1 MKKKTSL
8 KDYIDARALVL
19 KHVPSARNGW
29 EDGKDRVLHITI
41 DLEHALHLESGKKG
55 EIHVHA
61 DDNHD
66 ELARQFCQRYALDA
80 HLIPQLAVHIGS
92 LVLKHGRQKGEAP
105 ANQTDGGLEEG
116 GETKNGGDKLT
127 GTWSDGRGKAWFV
140 GVSKRGLTTMAREAQ
155 AREVRLRKH
164 WSQDAKYRSGHSLYL
179 QLNAV
184 EGFSGKGEGETADDG
199 KQGEGAG
206 GGGCSGGGKQVAFPM
221 SPSNAHRIKMRD
233 ALVQSTL
240 SLESLNFGGAH
251 EHVGRAVE
259 LSELHHQA
267 MREEKRAAA
276 AAAAAA
282 DDAAWQHAV
291 LEKTRSAAAAELAA
305 KVAAAAE
312 EEVAAEE
319 AAAEKRHGVK
329 VRHAKLMAAKEE
341 AAAEAAAATNAS
353 TFLFLNEKKAGGE
366 SEVKAGRDSSSDVP
380 GSPLQSQRHAA
391 AVSPKVSPGSPR
403 SRPGVPGRSG
413 AVIPSGA
420 FYKRPRGKQEGG
432 GGAVTGDDA
441 AVDLD
446 VEKKGK
452 EADNSDSS
460 SEDEDHHDAHGSA
473 ILSRWAPHLVGD
485 EETSL

>member
-19 KHVPSARNGW
+19 KHAPSARTGW

-41 DLEHALHLESGKKG
+41 DLEHALHLESGRKG

-66 ELARQFCQRYALDA
+66 ELARQFCQRYALEA
-80 HLIPQLAVHIGS
+80 HLIPQLAAHIGS
-92 LVLKHGRQKGEAP
+92 LVLKHGRQKDETP
-105 ANQTDGGLEEG
+105 ANQTDGGLEGG
-116 GETKNGGDKLT
+116 GESKNGGDKQGDKLISTGT
-127 GTWSDGRGKAWFV
+127 GTWSDGNGKAWFV
-140 GVSKRGLTTMAREAQ
+140 GASKRGLNTRAREAQ
-155 AREVRLRKH
+155 AREVRLRRH

-184 EGFSGKGEGETADDG
+184 EGFSGTGKCETADDG
-199 KQGEGAG
+199 KQQGEPAPRNN
-206 GGGCSGGGKQVAFPM
+206 AA
-221 SPSNAHRIKMRD
+221 SNAHRIKMRD
-233 ALVQSTL
+233 ALVQSTR
-240 SLESLNFGGAH
+240 SLESLNFDGAH
-251 EHVGRAVE
+251 EHVGRALE
-259 LSELHHQA
+259 FSEIHHQA
-267 MREEKRAAA
+267 MQEEKRAAA

-291 LEKTRSAAAAELAA
+291 LEKTRAAAAAAAAA
-305 KVAAAAE
+305 KIAAAAE
-312 EEVAAEE
+312 EE
-319 AAAEKRHGVK
+319 AAAEAEKLHGIT
-329 VRHAKLMAAKEE
+329 VRHAKLMAAKKE
-341 AAAEAAAATNAS
+341 AAAVAAAATNAS
-353 TFLFLNEKKAGGE
+353 TFLFLDETKAGSE
-366 SEVKAGRDSSSDVP
+366 SEDRCSSNGEAKRTTTDS
-380 GSPLQSQRHAA
+380 A
-391 AVSPKVSPGSPR
+391 AVHVSPGNEGGSPR

-420 FYKRPRGKQEGG
+420 FYKRPRSKQEKG

-441 AVDLD
+441 AIDLD

-452 EADNSDSS
+452 GADNSDSS
-460 SEDEDHHDAHGSA
+460 SEDEDHDDAHGSA